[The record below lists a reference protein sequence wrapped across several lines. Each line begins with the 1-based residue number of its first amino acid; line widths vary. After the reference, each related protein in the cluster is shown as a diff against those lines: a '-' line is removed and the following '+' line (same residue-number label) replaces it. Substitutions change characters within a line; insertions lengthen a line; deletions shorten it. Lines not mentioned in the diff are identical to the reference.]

1 MKKKITYLAIAIL
14 AGVGFL
20 FAIYKDVSNKQRDEV
35 LLELMQFGLNEA
47 HFSPRAL
54 DDSLSSQ
61 IFDYFINELDPGKR
75 IFQQKDVDQLEVYRH
90 RLDDLIKAKQ
100 TAFFDNAIELFLLR
114 IGQIYDMYP
123 VYLKNPIDFTVDEYY
138 ETDGNKRSYPASDD
152 EWKDTWR
159 QYLKYSTLVR
169 LDTYLE
175 EENEEEFEVLEEK
188 ARDRTLKSMDDW
200 KDRMEELDR
209 NDWLNVFLNSILAVQ
224 DPHTNYMP
232 PYDQEAFEIEMS
244 GKLEGIG
251 AQLSSRDG
259 YITVVDIVSGSASW
273 RQGELKVGDIIL
285 KVKQEAGEP
294 VDITD
299 MRIEEAVKLIRGPK
313 GTKVTL
319 TVKKDDGLIKDIT
332 LTRDVV
338 VMEATYASSAV
349 LGDEIKYGYIKLP
362 KFYLNYDGKGRDCA
376 KDVEAEIEKLKK
388 SNVRGIVLDLR
399 DNGGGSLQAA
409 IEIAGLFIET
419 GPVVQVKSRNRT
431 PEILSDRNPSVV
443 WDGPLIIMINAFS
456 ASASEILAAAMQ
468 DYGRA
473 LIVGSPHSF
482 GKGTVQ
488 NIFELDRMVPRQLDS
503 LKPLGAMKLTIQK
516 FYRING
522 GTTQLKGVEP
532 DVVWPGRY
540 NLIATGEKELDY
552 PMGYDVIDATRYP
565 TFSDWRSIHKKVIGN
580 AEKRIERKSEFRLV
594 NDQAMFLKYRQEETA
609 YPLNLEKYR
618 NAMSQLEE
626 ESNRFDILDEYKS
639 PLMVF
644 MEGDFSQMDSVQ
656 VKTRERFISDLESDF
671 YLEESVYMLSEMHNL
686 WRPKK

>member
-1 MKKKITYLAIAIL
+1 MKKKITYLAIVIL
-14 AGVGFL
+14 AGAGFL
-20 FAIYKDVSNKQRDEV
+20 YAIYAKSSQQRDEV

-75 IFQQKDVDQLEVYRH
+75 IFQQKDMDQLEVYRH

-100 TAFFDNAIELFLLR
+100 TAFFDKAIELFLLR
-114 IGQIYDMYP
+114 ISQIYEMYP
-123 VYLKNPIDFTVDEYY
+123 GYLENPIDFTLDEYY
-138 ETDGNKRSYPASDD
+138 ETDGKKRSYPASDD

-175 EENEEEFEVLEEK
+175 EEKEEEYEVLEEK
-188 ARDRTLKSMDDW
+188 ARDRTLKSMDEW
-200 KDRMEELDR
+200 KDRMEDLDR

-259 YITVVDIVSGSASW
+259 FITVVDIVSGSASW
-273 RQGELKVGDIIL
+273 RQGELKIGDIIL
-285 KVKQEAGEP
+285 KVKQEEGEP

-338 VMEATYASSAV
+338 IMEATYASSAV
-349 LGDEIKYGYIKLP
+349 LGDENKYGYIKLP

-376 KDVEAEIEKLKK
+376 QDVRNEIEKLKA
-388 SNVRGIVLDLR
+388 SNVQGIVLDLR
-399 DNGGGSLQAA
+399 NNGGGSLQAA

-419 GPVVQVKSRNRT
+419 GPVVQVKSRNRA
-431 PEILSDRNPSVV
+431 PEILADREPSVA
-443 WDGPLIIMINAFS
+443 WDGPLIIMINTFS

-473 LIVGSPHSF
+473 LVIGSPHSF

-522 GTTQLKGVEP
+522 STTQLIGVEP
-532 DVVWPGRY
+532 DVVWPSRY
-540 NLIATGEKELDY
+540 NLVAVGEKELDY
-552 PMGYDVIDATRYP
+552 PMGFDEIEPAKYS
-565 TFSDWRSIHKKVIGN
+565 TFNEWKNIIKKVGQN
-580 AEKRIERKSEFRLV
+580 ASKRIETKENFQLV
-594 NDQAMFLKYRQEETA
+594 KEQAKFLKQRQDETA
-609 YPLNLEKYR
+609 YSLNLEKYR
-618 NAMSQLEE
+618 AAMSHLED
-626 ESNRFDILDEYKS
+626 ESKRFDILDEYKS
-639 PLMVF
+639 PLAVY
-644 MEGDFSQMDSVQ
+644 MEGDVSQMDSVQ
-656 VKTRERFISDLESDF
+656 VKTRERFIGDLESDY
-671 YLEESVYMLSEMHNL
+671 YLEESVYILSEMHNL

>member
-1 MKKKITYLAIAIL
+1 MKKKITYLAIVVL
-14 AGVGFL
+14 AGAGFL
-20 FAIYKDVSNKQRDEV
+20 YAIYAKSSQQRDEV

-75 IFQQKDVDQLEVYRH
+75 IFQQKDVDQLEVFRH

-100 TAFFDNAIELFLLR
+100 TAFFDKAIELFLLR
-114 IGQIYDMYP
+114 TSQIYEMYP
-123 VYLKNPIDFTVDEYY
+123 GYLENPIDFTLDEYY
-138 ETDGNKRSYPASDD
+138 ETDGKKRSYPASDD

-175 EENEEEFEVLEEK
+175 EEKEEEYEVLEEK

-200 KDRMEELDR
+200 KDRMEDLDR
-209 NDWLNVFLNSILAVQ
+209 SDWLNVFLNSILAVQ

-259 YITVVDIVSGSASW
+259 FITVVDIVSGSASW
-273 RQGELKVGDIIL
+273 RQGELKIGDIIL
-285 KVKQEAGEP
+285 KVKQEEGEP

-338 VMEATYASSAV
+338 IMEATYASSAV
-349 LGDEIKYGYIKLP
+349 LGDENKFGYIKLP

-376 KDVEAEIEKLKK
+376 QDVRNEIEKLKA
-388 SNVRGIVLDLR
+388 SNVQGIVLDLR
-399 DNGGGSLQAA
+399 NNGGGSLQAA

-419 GPVVQVKSRNRT
+419 GPVVQVKSRNRA
-431 PEILSDRNPSVV
+431 PEILADREHSVA
-443 WDGPLIIMINAFS
+443 WDGPLIIMINTFS

-473 LIVGSPHSF
+473 LVIGSPHSF

-522 GTTQLKGVEP
+522 STTQLIGVEP
-532 DVVWPGRY
+532 DVVWPSRY
-540 NLIATGEKELDY
+540 NLVAVGEKELEY
-552 PMGYDVIDATRYP
+552 PLGFDEIEPAKYS
-565 TFSDWRSIHKKVIGN
+565 TFNEWKNIIKKVGVN
-580 AEKRIERKSEFRLV
+580 ANKRIEKKENFLLV
-594 NDQAMFLKYRQEETA
+594 EEQAKFLKQRQDETA
-609 YPLNLEKYR
+609 YSLNLHKYR
-618 NAMSQLEE
+618 AAMSHLED
-626 ESNRFDILDEYKS
+626 ESKRFDILDEYKS
-639 PLMVF
+639 PLAVYMK
-644 MEGDFSQMDSVQ
+644 GDVSQMDSVQ
-656 VKTRERFISDLESDF
+656 VKTRERFINDLESDY
-671 YLEESVYMLSEMHNL
+671 YLEESVYILSEMHNL